1 MKNLM
6 ILLTFVFGGHLMAIA
21 QEDTKMKEEMKV
33 STDTSMTCS
42 DCDCNIISVGGKY
55 YFNTLSNTRT
65 TLSNSGFILDQ
76 EAIEYQVRLYNLP
89 KIFYYQ
95 QLGTLNNTNYV
106 SVTGIGLK
114 EDFRFPVFKSS
125 AFIFTPYVELGGGL
139 FRMNIAKGVK
149 SNSITS
155 VLGSQTESH
164 TLDNFVVTGDV
175 GIDLGAK
182 FKLSNRSVS
191 VTVNGGYVANF
202 PSEWRLAGS
211 LAFKEKINLSS
222 PYAGATIKI
231 DMNCSGDAC
240 CK

>member
-1 MKNLM
+1 MM
-6 ILLTFVFGGHLMAIA
+6 ILLTFVFGGHLMATA

-125 AFIFTPYVELGGGL
+125 AFILL
-139 FRMNIAKGVK
+139 RM
-149 SNSITS
+149 
-155 VLGSQTESH
+155 
-164 TLDNFVVTGDV
+164 
-175 GIDLGAK
+175 
-182 FKLSNRSVS
+182 
-191 VTVNGGYVANF
+191 
-202 PSEWRLAGS
+202 
-211 LAFKEKINLSS
+211 
-222 PYAGATIKI
+222 
-231 DMNCSGDAC
+231 
-240 CK
+240 